1 MPKKSVSICMTPAV
15 HRAAMRRFK
24 SLGFKSLGEYLEA
37 LIRCDLDRNLKITV
51 THSDEGLKYEAV
63 PKS

>member
-1 MPKKSVSICMTPAV
+1 MTPAV

-37 LIRCDLDRNLKITV
+37 LIRCDLDRNLEITV
-51 THSDEGLKYEAV
+51 TYSDKGLKYEAA
-63 PKS
+63 PRS